1 MDIVVWIFLKV
12 VRCRQKPNKL
22 LVYVRSNEDS
32 NGTTFIE
39 KPLCNRKL
47 QSDKWSVVQTR
58 KIKIRRKMKS
68 TLFSP
73 NFSVIFSNP
82 FVLSAKRRECF
93 LKPFLVTIKFDNCSA
108 QNVHLL
114 INTPTPL
121 DSFFTKQL
129 RQHVVFQVILCQF
142 MSLLLIT
149 PMIYL
154 MQNDYPP

>member
-12 VRCRQKPNKL
+12 VHCRQKPKKL
-22 LVYVRSNEDS
+22 LVYVISNEDS

-93 LKPFLVTIKFDNCSA
+93 LLLHTSYLRVTSL
-108 QNVHLL
+108 HLGDS
-114 INTPTPL
+114 NTKKRKKRKNIVKHPKYDP
-121 DSFFTKQL
+121 
-129 RQHVVFQVILCQF
+129 
-142 MSLLLIT
+142 
-149 PMIYL
+149 
-154 MQNDYPP
+154 